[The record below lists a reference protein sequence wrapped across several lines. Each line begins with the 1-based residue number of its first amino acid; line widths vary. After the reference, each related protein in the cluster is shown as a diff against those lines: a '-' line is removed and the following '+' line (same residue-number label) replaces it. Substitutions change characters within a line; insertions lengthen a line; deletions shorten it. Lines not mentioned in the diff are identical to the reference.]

1 MLCHLHVF
9 GLFLV
14 ILMRRMYINDVA
26 QQDAEHGARTGIET
40 RTSKNM
46 RHEVHE
52 GSGIFC

>member
-46 RHEVHE
+46 GHEVHE